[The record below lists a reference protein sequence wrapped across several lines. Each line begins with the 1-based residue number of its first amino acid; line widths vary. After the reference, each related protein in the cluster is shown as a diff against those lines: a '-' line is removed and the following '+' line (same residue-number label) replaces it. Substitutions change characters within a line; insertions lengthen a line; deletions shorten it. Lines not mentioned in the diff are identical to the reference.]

1 MVTTPD
7 GTRRRRTGA
16 LGSGARNLVR
26 LVHGSGARRISP
38 SRRCSTRPGC

>member
-7 GTRRRRTGA
+7 GTRRGRTRA
-16 LGSGARNLVR
+16 LRSGARNLVR
-26 LVHGSGARRISP
+26 LVHGRSARRISP